1 MAQRTYVRIAL
12 RMAVVVIH
20 ILQLIKI
27 NKGHAEAGLPA
38 SQLPDSLKIGCA
50 VPQPGKS
57 VAPCA
62 VAQFLDFS
70 EFRDVNPVMQANR
83 LPSNQFMKLPV
94 LRYVLPLSLQKS
106 SHTTCFPVFRASSKK
121 QTVQRLS

>member
-1 MAQRTYVRIAL
+1 
-12 RMAVVVIH
+12 MAVVVIH

-83 LPSNQFMKLPV
+83 PPV
-94 LRYVLPLSLQKS
+94 EPVYETAGIAVCFAAFPAKS